1 MHAGFLWIG
10 IGSFSV
16 YPSEGLSTSSGLWIG
31 FSIPEQG
38 LEYSARLVDL
48 PELQITLLVSLRVLF
63 HLLSSLRGGHWP

>member
-1 MHAGFLWIG
+1 MRLVFG
-10 IGSFSV
+10 ILLDFFF
-16 YPSEGLSTSSGLWIG
+16 GLGIG

-48 PELQITLLVSLRVLF
+48 PELQITLFVSLRVLF